1 MNIQRRMK
9 YNSRGHTVNKSNI
22 KLNMN
27 FNISTLEI
35 MASYSVSEN
44 RNIRRSQLMQMR
56 NLFAML
62 DENLYIVDHNKNK
75 YFNFIIKALEGRL
88 EKNIKDLDILDKFI
102 NGGFIEDDS
111 ENSEEQ
117 IHISQLKVLSNPEVE
132 WVSSTIS
139 ESLKYSYINNDM
151 NELYELLVKFRA
163 SDYSSRGEIVRL
175 IEDEI
180 VKVNNLFR
188 KAKSEQSQEVT
199 FSLKD
204 GIFED
209 SMREIHENVTNPSC
223 RLYTGMQG
231 FNELIGGAF
240 ETTRVYMLLGLAGA
254 GKSFSLLNIAKQLK
268 TNNKHYRPKD
278 PTKIPV
284 IVYLTMEN
292 TVQETVARLF
302 EITTGQDMRKVDT
315 ETAIKMFKKDGEMY
329 IADDNP
335 IDIIVK
341 YIPNRSV
348 DTSYL
353 YTLAE
358 DLEDEGYEMICLI
371 QDHVKRI
378 RSIEKTPDI
387 RIELGNVINEFK
399 TFAMLKDCVVI
410 TNGHLNREAAKSI
423 DDGNRTNKGDLIRM
437 IGRANISES
446 MLMIDNLDVGI
457 VIQQEYDEKGNKY
470 MGFKRIKERIKCNPN
485 FNIVY
490 QMFKSPDSLE
500 FIEDLDKRV
509 PLHKDTLKGDVNLIN
524 LNKMAEE
531 NKYKVLEDNNSIFDE
546 EFNIID
552 YKNNIKTNSV
562 DRKKRI
568 LCDVIKGGEWVKNY
582 PSFSFS
588 I

>member
-9 YNSRGHTVNKSNI
+9 YNSRGHTVNKSNV

-62 DENLYIVDHNKNK
+62 DENLYIVDHNKNR

-117 IHISQLKVLSNPEVE
+117 IHISQLKILSNPEVE
-132 WVSSTIS
+132 WVASTIS

-209 SMREIHENVTNPSC
+209 SMREIHENVTNPSR

-231 FNELIGGAF
+231 FNELIGGAL

-254 GKSFSLLNIAKQLK
+254 GKSFTLLNIAKQLK
-268 TNNKHYRPKD
+268 TNNKHYRSKD

-284 IVYLTMEN
+284 IVLLTMEN
-292 TVQETVARLF
+292 TVQETVTRLF
-302 EITTGQDMRKVDT
+302 EITTGQDMGKVDV
-315 ETAIKMFKKDGEMY
+315 ETAIKMLKKDGEMY

-341 YIPNRSV
+341 YVPNRSV

-378 RSIEKTPDI
+378 RSIERTPDI

-457 VIQQEYDEKGNKY
+457 VIQQEYDEKGNRY

-490 QMFKSPDSLE
+490 QMFKSPESLE

-552 YKNNIKTNSV
+552 YKNNIKTNNV
-562 DRKKRI
+562 NRKKHM
-568 LCDVIKGGEWVKNY
+568 LNY
-582 PSFSFS
+582 ERK
-588 I
+588 IG

>member
-62 DENLYIVDHNKNK
+62 DENLYIVDHNKNR

-88 EKNIKDLDILDKFI
+88 EKNIKDSDILDKYI

-117 IHISQLKVLSNPEVE
+117 IHISQLKVLSNPEIE
-132 WVSSTIS
+132 WVASTIS

-188 KAKSEQSQEVT
+188 KAKSEQSHEVT

-209 SMREIHENVTNPSC
+209 SMREIHENVTNPSR

-231 FNELIGGAF
+231 FNELIGGAL

-254 GKSFSLLNIAKQLK
+254 GKSFTLLNIAKQLK

-284 IVYLTMEN
+284 IVLLTMEN
-292 TVQETVARLF
+292 TVQETVTRLF
-302 EITTGQDMRKVDT
+302 EITTGQDMGKVDV
-315 ETAIKMFKKDGEMY
+315 ETAIKMLKKDGEMY

-341 YIPNRSV
+341 YVPNRSV

-378 RSIEKTPDI
+378 RSIERTPDI

-562 DRKKRI
+562 DRKKRM
-568 LCDVIKGGEWVKNY
+568 LNY
-582 PSFSFS
+582 VRKVG
-588 I
+588 

>member
-62 DENLYIVDHNKNK
+62 DENLYIVDHNKNR

-88 EKNIKDLDILDKFI
+88 EKNIKDSDILDKYI

-132 WVSSTIS
+132 WVASTIS

-199 FSLKD
+199 FSLRD

-209 SMREIHENVTNPSC
+209 SMREIHENVTNPSR

-231 FNELIGGAF
+231 FNELIGGAL

-254 GKSFSLLNIAKQLK
+254 GKSFTLLNIAKQLK

-284 IVYLTMEN
+284 IVLLTMEN
-292 TVQETVARLF
+292 TVQETVTRLF
-302 EITTGQDMRKVDT
+302 EITTGQDMGKVDV
-315 ETAIKMFKKDGEMY
+315 ETAIKMLKKDGEMY

-341 YIPNRSV
+341 YVPNRSV

-378 RSIEKTPDI
+378 RSIERTPDI

-457 VIQQEYDEKGNKY
+457 VIQQEYDEKGNRY

-562 DRKKRI
+562 DRKKRM
-568 LCDVIKGGEWVKNY
+568 LNY
-582 PSFSFS
+582 VRKVG
-588 I
+588 

>member
-9 YNSRGHTVNKSNI
+9 YNSRGHTVNKSNV

-88 EKNIKDLDILDKFI
+88 EKNIKDSDILDKYI

-209 SMREIHENVTNPSC
+209 SMREIHENVTNPSR

-231 FNELIGGAF
+231 FNELIGGAL

-254 GKSFSLLNIAKQLK
+254 GKSFTLLNIAKQLK

-302 EITTGQDMRKVDT
+302 EITTGQDMGKVDV
-315 ETAIKMFKKDGEMY
+315 ETAIKMLKKDGEMY

-341 YIPNRSV
+341 YVPNRSV

-378 RSIEKTPDI
+378 RSIERTPDI

-457 VIQQEYDEKGNKY
+457 IIQQEYDEKGNRY

-562 DRKKRI
+562 NRKKHM
-568 LCDVIKGGEWVKNY
+568 LNY
-582 PSFSFS
+582 ERK
-588 I
+588 IG

>member
-9 YNSRGHTVNKSNI
+9 YNSRGHTVNKSNV

-88 EKNIKDLDILDKFI
+88 EKNIKDSDILDKFI

-117 IHISQLKVLSNPEVE
+117 IHISQLKILSNPEIE

-188 KAKSEQSQEVT
+188 KAKSEQSHEVT

-209 SMREIHENVTNPSC
+209 SMREIHENVTNPSR

-231 FNELIGGAF
+231 FNELIGGAL
-240 ETTRVYMLLGLAGA
+240 ETTRAYMLLGLAGA
-254 GKSFSLLNIAKQLK
+254 GKSFTLLNIAKQLK

-284 IVYLTMEN
+284 IVLLTMEN
-292 TVQETVARLF
+292 TVQETVTRLF
-302 EITTGQDMRKVDT
+302 EITTGQDMGKVDV
-315 ETAIKMFKKDGEMY
+315 ETAIKMLKKDGEMY

-341 YIPNRSV
+341 YVPNRSV

-500 FIEDLDKRV
+500 LIEDLDKRV

-552 YKNNIKTNSV
+552 YKNNIKTNNV
-562 DRKKRI
+562 NRKKHM
-568 LCDVIKGGEWVKNY
+568 LNY
-582 PSFSFS
+582 ERK
-588 I
+588 IG

>member
-1 MNIQRRMK
+1 MNIERRIK
-9 YNSRGHTVNKSNI
+9 YNSRGHTVNKSNV

-88 EKNIKDLDILDKFI
+88 EKNIKDSDILDKFI

-117 IHISQLKVLSNPEVE
+117 IHISQLKILSNPEIE

-188 KAKSEQSQEVT
+188 KAKSEQSHEVT

-254 GKSFSLLNIAKQLK
+254 GKSFTLLNIAKQLK

-284 IVYLTMEN
+284 IVLLTMEN
-292 TVQETVARLF
+292 TVQETVTRLF
-302 EITTGQDMRKVDT
+302 EITTGQDMGKVDV
-315 ETAIKMFKKDGEMY
+315 ETAIKMLKKDGEMY

-341 YIPNRSV
+341 YVPNRSV

-378 RSIEKTPDI
+378 RSIERTPDI

-490 QMFKSPDSLE
+490 QMFKSPESLE

-552 YKNNIKTNSV
+552 YKNNIKTNNV
-562 DRKKRI
+562 NRKKHM
-568 LCDVIKGGEWVKNY
+568 LNY
-582 PSFSFS
+582 ERK
-588 I
+588 IG

>member
-62 DENLYIVDHNKNK
+62 DENLYIVDHNKNR

-88 EKNIKDLDILDKFI
+88 EKNIKDSDILDKFI

-117 IHISQLKVLSNPEVE
+117 IHISQLKILSNPEVE

-188 KAKSEQSQEVT
+188 KAKSEQSHEVT

-209 SMREIHENVTNPSC
+209 SMREIHENVTNPSR

-231 FNELIGGAF
+231 FNELIGGAL

-284 IVYLTMEN
+284 IVLLTMEN
-292 TVQETVARLF
+292 TVQETVTRLF
-302 EITTGQDMRKVDT
+302 EITTGQDMGKVDV
-315 ETAIKMFKKDGEMY
+315 ETAIKMLKKDGEMY

-341 YIPNRSV
+341 YVPNRSV

-378 RSIEKTPDI
+378 RSIERTPDI

-500 FIEDLDKRV
+500 LIEDLDKRV

-562 DRKKRI
+562 DRKKRM
-568 LCDVIKGGEWVKNY
+568 LNY
-582 PSFSFS
+582 VRKVG
-588 I
+588 

>member
-88 EKNIKDLDILDKFI
+88 EKNIKDSDILDKYI

-188 KAKSEQSQEVT
+188 KAKSEQSHEVT

-341 YIPNRSV
+341 YVPNRSV

-500 FIEDLDKRV
+500 LIEDLDKRV

-552 YKNNIKTNSV
+552 YKNNIKTDNV
-562 DRKKRI
+562 NRKKRM
-568 LCDVIKGGEWVKNY
+568 LNY
-582 PSFSFS
+582 ERK
-588 I
+588 IG

>member
-9 YNSRGHTVNKSNI
+9 YNSRGHTVNKSNV

-88 EKNIKDLDILDKFI
+88 EKNIKDSDILDKFI

-341 YIPNRSV
+341 FVPNRSV

-457 VIQQEYDEKGNKY
+457 VIQQEYDEKGNRY

-552 YKNNIKTNSV
+552 YKNNIKTNNV
-562 DRKKRI
+562 NRKKHM
-568 LCDVIKGGEWVKNY
+568 LNY
-582 PSFSFS
+582 ERK
-588 I
+588 IG

>member
-88 EKNIKDLDILDKFI
+88 EKNIKDSDILDKFI

-117 IHISQLKVLSNPEVE
+117 IHIAQLKILSNPEVE

-188 KAKSEQSQEVT
+188 KAKSEQSHEVT

-209 SMREIHENVTNPSC
+209 SMREIHENVTNPSR

-231 FNELIGGAF
+231 FNELIGGAL

-254 GKSFSLLNIAKQLK
+254 GKSFTLLNIAKQLK
-268 TNNKHYRPKD
+268 TNNRHYRPKD

-284 IVYLTMEN
+284 IVLLTMEN
-292 TVQETVARLF
+292 TVQETVTRLF
-302 EITTGQDMRKVDT
+302 EITTGQDMGKVDV
-315 ETAIKMFKKDGEMY
+315 ETAIKMLKKDGEMY

-341 YIPNRSV
+341 YVPNRSV

-378 RSIEKTPDI
+378 RSIERTPDI

-500 FIEDLDKRV
+500 LIEDLDKRV

-562 DRKKRI
+562 DRKKHM
-568 LCDVIKGGEWVKNY
+568 LNY
-582 PSFSFS
+582 ERK
-588 I
+588 IG

>member
-9 YNSRGHTVNKSNI
+9 YNSRGHTINKSNV

-88 EKNIKDLDILDKFI
+88 EKNIKDLDILDKYI

-117 IHISQLKVLSNPEVE
+117 IHISQLKILSNPEIE

-188 KAKSEQSQEVT
+188 KAKSEQSHEVT

-209 SMREIHENVTNPSC
+209 SMREIHENVTNPSR

-254 GKSFSLLNIAKQLK
+254 GKSFTLLNIAKQLK

-284 IVYLTMEN
+284 IVLLTMEN

-302 EITTGQDMRKVDT
+302 EITTGQDMGKVDV
-315 ETAIKMFKKDGEMY
+315 ETAIKMLKKDGEMY

-341 YIPNRSV
+341 YVPNRSV

-378 RSIEKTPDI
+378 RSIERTPDI

-437 IGRANISES
+437 IGRANTSES

-500 FIEDLDKRV
+500 LIEDLDKRV

-531 NKYKVLEDNNSIFDE
+531 NKYKVLEDNNSMFDE

-562 DRKKRI
+562 DRKKRM
-568 LCDVIKGGEWVKNY
+568 LNY
-582 PSFSFS
+582 ERK
-588 I
+588 IG

>member
-88 EKNIKDLDILDKFI
+88 EKNIKDSDILDKFI

-132 WVSSTIS
+132 WVASTIS

-188 KAKSEQSQEVT
+188 KAKSEQSHEVT

-209 SMREIHENVTNPSC
+209 SMREIHENVTNPSR

-231 FNELIGGAF
+231 FNELIGGAL

-254 GKSFSLLNIAKQLK
+254 GKSFTLLNIAKQLK

-284 IVYLTMEN
+284 IVLLTMEN
-292 TVQETVARLF
+292 TVQETVTRLF
-302 EITTGQDMRKVDT
+302 EITTGQDMGKVDV
-315 ETAIKMFKKDGEMY
+315 ETAIKMLKKDGEMY

-341 YIPNRSV
+341 YVPNRSV

-378 RSIEKTPDI
+378 RSIERTPDI

-500 FIEDLDKRV
+500 LIEDLDKRV

-562 DRKKRI
+562 DRKKRM
-568 LCDVIKGGEWVKNY
+568 LNY
-582 PSFSFS
+582 VRKVG
-588 I
+588 

>member
-9 YNSRGHTVNKSNI
+9 YNSRGHTVNKSNV

-75 YFNFIIKALEGRL
+75 YFNFIVKALEGRL
-88 EKNIKDLDILDKFI
+88 EKNIKDLDILDKYI

-132 WVSSTIS
+132 WVASTIS

-199 FSLKD
+199 FSLRD

-341 YIPNRSV
+341 FVPNRSV

-378 RSIEKTPDI
+378 RSIERTPDI

-457 VIQQEYDEKGNKY
+457 VIQQEYDEKGNRY

-552 YKNNIKTNSV
+552 YKNNIKTNNV
-562 DRKKRI
+562 NRKKHM
-568 LCDVIKGGEWVKNY
+568 LNY
-582 PSFSFS
+582 ERK
-588 I
+588 IG

>member
-9 YNSRGHTVNKSNI
+9 YNSRGHTVNKSNV

-62 DENLYIVDHNKNK
+62 DENLYIVDHNKNR

-88 EKNIKDLDILDKFI
+88 EKNIKDSDILDKYI

-117 IHISQLKVLSNPEVE
+117 IHISQLKILSNPEIE

-188 KAKSEQSQEVT
+188 KAKSEQSHEVT

-209 SMREIHENVTNPSC
+209 SMREIHENVTNPSR

-231 FNELIGGAF
+231 FNELIGGAL

-254 GKSFSLLNIAKQLK
+254 GKSFTLLNIAKQLK

-284 IVYLTMEN
+284 IVLLTMEN
-292 TVQETVARLF
+292 TVQETVTRLF
-302 EITTGQDMRKVDT
+302 EITTGQDMGKVDV
-315 ETAIKMFKKDGEMY
+315 ETAIKMLKKDGEMY

-341 YIPNRSV
+341 YVPNRSV

-378 RSIEKTPDI
+378 RSIERTPDI

-500 FIEDLDKRV
+500 LIEDLDKRV

-562 DRKKRI
+562 DRKKRM
-568 LCDVIKGGEWVKNY
+568 LNY
-582 PSFSFS
+582 VRKVG
-588 I
+588 

>member
-9 YNSRGHTVNKSNI
+9 YNSRGHTVNKSNV

-188 KAKSEQSQEVT
+188 KAKSEQSHEVT

-209 SMREIHENVTNPSC
+209 SMREIHETVTNPSR

-231 FNELIGGAF
+231 FNELVGGAL

-254 GKSFSLLNIAKQLK
+254 GKSFTLLNIAKQLK

-284 IVYLTMEN
+284 IVLLTMEN
-292 TVQETVARLF
+292 TVQETVTRLF
-302 EITTGQDMRKVDT
+302 EITTGQDMGKVDV
-315 ETAIKMFKKDGEMY
+315 ETAIKMLKKDGEMY

-341 YIPNRSV
+341 YVPNRSV

-378 RSIEKTPDI
+378 RSIERTPDI

-457 VIQQEYDEKGNKY
+457 IIQQEYDEKGNRY

-562 DRKKRI
+562 DRKKRM
-568 LCDVIKGGEWVKNY
+568 LNY
-582 PSFSFS
+582 VRKVG
-588 I
+588 

>member
-209 SMREIHENVTNPSC
+209 SMREIHENVTNPSR

-231 FNELIGGAF
+231 FNELIGGAL

-254 GKSFSLLNIAKQLK
+254 GKSFTLLNIAKQLK

-284 IVYLTMEN
+284 IVLLTMEN
-292 TVQETVARLF
+292 TVQETVTRLF
-302 EITTGQDMRKVDT
+302 EITTGQDMGKVDV
-315 ETAIKMFKKDGEMY
+315 ETAIKMLKKDGEMY

-341 YIPNRSV
+341 YVPNRSV

-378 RSIEKTPDI
+378 RSIERTPDI

-490 QMFKSPDSLE
+490 QMFKSPESLE

-552 YKNNIKTNSV
+552 YKNNIKTNNV
-562 DRKKRI
+562 NRKKHM
-568 LCDVIKGGEWVKNY
+568 LNY
-582 PSFSFS
+582 ERK
-588 I
+588 IG

>member
-62 DENLYIVDHNKNK
+62 DENLYIVDHNKNR

-88 EKNIKDLDILDKFI
+88 EKNIKDSDILDKYI

-117 IHISQLKVLSNPEVE
+117 IHISQLKVLSNPEIE
-132 WVSSTIS
+132 WVASTIS

-188 KAKSEQSQEVT
+188 KAKSEQSHEVT

-209 SMREIHENVTNPSC
+209 SMREIHENVTNPSR

-231 FNELIGGAF
+231 FNELIGGAL

-254 GKSFSLLNIAKQLK
+254 GKSFTLLNIAKQLK

-284 IVYLTMEN
+284 IVLLTMEN
-292 TVQETVARLF
+292 TVQETVTRLF
-302 EITTGQDMRKVDT
+302 EITTGQDMGKVDV
-315 ETAIKMFKKDGEMY
+315 ETAIKMLKKDGEMY

-341 YIPNRSV
+341 YVPNRSV

-378 RSIEKTPDI
+378 RSIERTPDI

-500 FIEDLDKRV
+500 LIEDLDKRV

-562 DRKKRI
+562 DRKKRM
-568 LCDVIKGGEWVKNY
+568 LNY
-582 PSFSFS
+582 VRKVG
-588 I
+588 

>member
-9 YNSRGHTVNKSNI
+9 YNSRGHTVNKSNV

-175 IEDEI
+175 IEDEV

-341 YIPNRSV
+341 FVPNRSV

-457 VIQQEYDEKGNKY
+457 VIQQEYDEKGNRY

-490 QMFKSPDSLE
+490 QMFKSPESLE

-552 YKNNIKTNSV
+552 YKNNIKTNNV
-562 DRKKRI
+562 NRKKRM
-568 LCDVIKGGEWVKNY
+568 LNY
-582 PSFSFS
+582 ERK
-588 I
+588 IG

>member
-9 YNSRGHTVNKSNI
+9 YNSRGHTVNKSNV

-88 EKNIKDLDILDKFI
+88 EKNIKDSDILDKFI

-117 IHISQLKVLSNPEVE
+117 IHISQLKILSNPEVE

-199 FSLKD
+199 FSLRD

-209 SMREIHENVTNPSC
+209 SMREIHETVTNPSR

-231 FNELIGGAF
+231 FNELVGGAL

-254 GKSFSLLNIAKQLK
+254 GKSFTLLNIAKQLK

-284 IVYLTMEN
+284 IVLLTMEN
-292 TVQETVARLF
+292 TVQETVTRLF
-302 EITTGQDMRKVDT
+302 EITTGQDMGKVDV
-315 ETAIKMFKKDGEMY
+315 ETAIKMLKKDGEMY

-341 YIPNRSV
+341 YVPNRSV

-378 RSIEKTPDI
+378 RSIERTPDI

-500 FIEDLDKRV
+500 LIEDLDKRV

-552 YKNNIKTNSV
+552 YKNNIKTNNV
-562 DRKKRI
+562 NRKKHM
-568 LCDVIKGGEWVKNY
+568 LNY
-582 PSFSFS
+582 ERK
-588 I
+588 IG

>member
-9 YNSRGHTVNKSNI
+9 YNSRGHTVNKSNV

-88 EKNIKDLDILDKFI
+88 EKNIKDSDILDKFI

-199 FSLKD
+199 FSLRD

-209 SMREIHENVTNPSC
+209 SMREIHETVTNPSR

-231 FNELIGGAF
+231 FNELVGGAL

-254 GKSFSLLNIAKQLK
+254 GKSFTLLNIAKQLK

-284 IVYLTMEN
+284 IVLLTMEN
-292 TVQETVARLF
+292 TVQETVTRLF
-302 EITTGQDMRKVDT
+302 EITTGQDMGKVDV
-315 ETAIKMFKKDGEMY
+315 ETAIKMLKKDGEMY

-341 YIPNRSV
+341 YVPNRSV

-378 RSIEKTPDI
+378 RSIERTPDI

-500 FIEDLDKRV
+500 LIEDLDKRV

-562 DRKKRI
+562 NRKKRM
-568 LCDVIKGGEWVKNY
+568 LNY
-582 PSFSFS
+582 ERK
-588 I
+588 IG

>member
-9 YNSRGHTVNKSNI
+9 YNSRGHTVNKSNV

-88 EKNIKDLDILDKFI
+88 EKNIKDSDILDKYI

-117 IHISQLKVLSNPEVE
+117 IHISQLKILSNPEIE

-188 KAKSEQSQEVT
+188 KAKSEQSHEVT

-209 SMREIHENVTNPSC
+209 SMREIHENVTNPSR

-231 FNELIGGAF
+231 FNELIGGAL

-254 GKSFSLLNIAKQLK
+254 GKSFTLLNIAKQLK

-284 IVYLTMEN
+284 IVLLTMEN
-292 TVQETVARLF
+292 TVQETVTRLF
-302 EITTGQDMRKVDT
+302 EITTGQDMGKVDV
-315 ETAIKMFKKDGEMY
+315 ETAIKMLKKDGEMY

-341 YIPNRSV
+341 YVPNRSV

-378 RSIEKTPDI
+378 RSIERTPDI

-457 VIQQEYDEKGNKY
+457 VIQQEYDEKGNRY

-500 FIEDLDKRV
+500 LIEDLDKRV

-562 DRKKRI
+562 DRKKRM
-568 LCDVIKGGEWVKNY
+568 LNY
-582 PSFSFS
+582 VRKVG
-588 I
+588 

>member
-9 YNSRGHTVNKSNI
+9 YNSRGHTVNKSNV

-62 DENLYIVDHNKNK
+62 DENLYIVDHNKNR

-188 KAKSEQSQEVT
+188 KAKSEQSHEVT

-341 YIPNRSV
+341 YVPNRSV

-457 VIQQEYDEKGNKY
+457 VIQQEYDEKGNRY

-552 YKNNIKTNSV
+552 YKNNIKTNNV
-562 DRKKRI
+562 NRKKHM
-568 LCDVIKGGEWVKNY
+568 LNY
-582 PSFSFS
+582 ERK
-588 I
+588 IG

>member
-88 EKNIKDLDILDKFI
+88 EKNIKDSDILDKFI

-117 IHISQLKVLSNPEVE
+117 IHISQLKILSNPEVE
-132 WVSSTIS
+132 WVASTIS

-254 GKSFSLLNIAKQLK
+254 GKSFTLLNIAKQLK

-284 IVYLTMEN
+284 IVLLTMEN
-292 TVQETVARLF
+292 TVQETVTRLF
-302 EITTGQDMRKVDT
+302 EITTGQDMGKVDV
-315 ETAIKMFKKDGEMY
+315 ETAIKMLKKDGEMY

-341 YIPNRSV
+341 YVPNRSV

-378 RSIEKTPDI
+378 RSIEKTPDM

-457 VIQQEYDEKGNKY
+457 VIQQEYDEKGNRY

-490 QMFKSPDSLE
+490 QMFKSPESLE

-509 PLHKDTLKGDVNLIN
+509 PLRKDTLKGDVNLIN

-552 YKNNIKTNSV
+552 YKNNIKTNNV
-562 DRKKRI
+562 NRKKHM
-568 LCDVIKGGEWVKNY
+568 LNY
-582 PSFSFS
+582 ERK
-588 I
+588 IG